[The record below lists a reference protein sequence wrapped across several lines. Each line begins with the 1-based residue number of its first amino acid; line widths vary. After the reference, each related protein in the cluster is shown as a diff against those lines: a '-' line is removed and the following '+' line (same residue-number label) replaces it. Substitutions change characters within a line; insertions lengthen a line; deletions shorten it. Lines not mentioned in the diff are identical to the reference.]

1 MLTLSSSVRVF
12 VARDPVDFRKSH
24 DGLSGIVINV
34 LERDPMSGHVFVFV
48 NKRRDRIKL
57 LVWDGT
63 GLWLHYKR
71 LARGTFESI
80 THFDVDCAGI
90 EVDMARLQMLLQ
102 GIDLRKS
109 KIRHHFGAR
118 QRRRVGGGQA
128 VGTRGYRRSS

>member
-12 VARDPVDFRKSH
+12 VACDPVDFRKSH
-24 DGLSGIVINV
+24 DGLSGVV
-34 LERDPMSGHVFVFV
+34 VSTLEADPMSGHVFVFV

-71 LARGTFESI
+71 LARGTFEPI
-80 THFDVDCAGI
+80 THLAIDSPGI

-102 GIDLRKS
+102 GIDMRRS
-109 KIRHHFGAR
+109 RIRIHFGAR
-118 QRRRVGGGQA
+118 LRRRVGGGRA
-128 VGTRGYRRSS
+128 VGADG